1 MVLENLVET
10 HCHILPAIDDGAK
23 DVATSQKMIQKLSS
37 QGAKAVILTP
47 HYYSDSV
54 SLSDF
59 LSKRQK
65 AYQALIRALPPE
77 APIIIPAAEVYISK
91 YLFHNDDL
99 SQICIAGTRFAMI
112 EHNFHSDF
120 GQKAYDRLETLI
132 FDYRI
137 NPILVHIERY
147 KALMEDPKLLDQYRE
162 LGCKTQVNIS
172 SFANAPRSIRKKLFK
187 YVESGRIDFI
197 GSDCH
202 NLDSRPP
209 EYAEGAE
216 AIIKKCGRSALMK
229 LVRNAQQLVNYG

>member
-1 MVLENLVET
+1 MVLENLIET
-10 HCHILPAIDDGAK
+10 HSHILPAIDDGAK
-23 DVATSQKMIQKLSS
+23 DVATSQKMIAKLSS
-37 QGAKAVILTP
+37 QGAEAVIATP

-65 AYQALIRALPPE
+65 AYQALIRSLPPE
-77 APIIIPAAEVYISK
+77 APRIIPAAEVYISE

-120 GQKAYDRLETLI
+120 GQKTYNRLETLI
-132 FDYRI
+132 YDYRI
-137 NPILVHIERY
+137 TPVLVHIERY
-147 KALMEDPKLLDQYRE
+147 KALMDNPKLFDQYRE

-172 SFANAPRSIRKKLFK
+172 SFANAPRAIKKKLFK
-187 YVESGRIDFI
+187 YIESDRIDFI

-202 NLDSRPP
+202 NMDSRPP
-209 EYAEGAE
+209 QYAEGAE
-216 AIIKKCGRSALMK
+216 EIIKKCGRSALLK
-229 LVRNAQQLVNYG
+229 LIQNAQELINY